1 MSDAVTGG
9 LADRVAKQINK
20 TVRGAVIVESLVTNG
35 FPTILCEKG
44 NQGWWLDVMAD
55 PEGNG
60 PGWVE
65 VVEVEDDGP
74 PEKPK
79 PRQRRDLL
87 SPGGVAKLASDR
99 LGRRIDAAQVR
110 QHIAQGRLPA
120 YQLIG
125 PNGEVT
131 GYGIEESDAVAWQG
145 PLKHG
150 GRR

>member
-1 MSDAVTGG
+1 MSDA
-9 LADRVAKQINK
+9 DYVAKTINN

-44 NQGWWLDVMAD
+44 NQAWFLDVQAD

-60 PGWVE
+60 PGWIE
-65 VVEVEDDGP
+65 VVEADDDGP
-74 PEKPK
+74 PEKPEKK
-79 PRQRRDLL
+79 PRRDLL

-110 QHIAQGRLPA
+110 QSIVQGRLPA
-120 YQLIG
+120 HRLVG
-125 PNGEVT
+125 PGGKVT
-131 GYGIEESDAVAWQG
+131 GYGIAKADALAWQG
-145 PLKHG
+145 PLKRG